1 MLAQHT
7 ETPRVRRVAITDSER
22 EFERLYRQSYALVYN
37 YVCYRMP
44 GSAAVEDVVSEAFLS
59 AARNFHRY
67 DASRS
72 KFSTWVVAIAKNCVN
87 SYYRKAR
94 ATVVLDEVPEGAAAI
109 GGEQDAAD
117 DREFAQQLLR
127 VLDDDERDLVFRKYY
142 LGMRNVE
149 IAEELDINAS
159 TISTRLARALSK
171 MRQAAGQ

>member
-44 GSAAVEDVVSEAFLS
+44 GSAAVEDIVSEAFLS

-72 KFSTWVVAIAKNCVN
+72 KFSTWVVAIAKN
-87 SYYRKAR
+87 
-94 ATVVLDEVPEGAAAI
+94 
-109 GGEQDAAD
+109 
-117 DREFAQQLLR
+117 
-127 VLDDDERDLVFRKYY
+127 
-142 LGMRNVE
+142 
-149 IAEELDINAS
+149 
-159 TISTRLARALSK
+159 
-171 MRQAAGQ
+171 